1 MEILIYIVIPCVGSV
16 FLLGGMFY
24 GAYRMSGYAGLPGR
38 EDRLPA
44 EGRIAAERRARTGGD
59 GPSEGH
65 IAAKGH
71 GRGEEDV
78 LA

>member
-38 EDRLPA
+38 EDRLLGEDMP
-44 EGRIAAERRARTGGD
+44 RREAVSRLRGARGQVG
-59 GPSEGH
+59 
-65 IAAKGH
+65 
-71 GRGEEDV
+71 
-78 LA
+78 LALR

>member
-38 EDRLPA
+38 EDRASTCVKRFPKL
-44 EGRIAAERRARTGGD
+44 R
-59 GPSEGH
+59 SY
-65 IAAKGH
+65 
-71 GRGEEDV
+71 RGTR
-78 LA
+78 